1 MWILVGLIQCV
12 SGWSLAPAAA
22 RHIIIVLSAAGG
34 IGGLLDPYCNN
45 QNVDP
50 SNKSDVDPEK
60 LDPVYIR

>member
-1 MWILVGLIQCV
+1 MWILVGWIQYV
-12 SGWSLAPAAA
+12 SGWSPTPTAA
-22 RHIIIVLSAAGG
+22 RHIIIGLSAAGG
-34 IGGLLDPYCNN
+34 IGGPLDPYCNN